1 MSNTHAPNARLKELM
16 DQEPGLTRPMVA
28 KIVGMSRPLV
38 DMWLRPKGSHNY
50 RPMPDRAIRLLE
62 FELGCRRPQYT
73 RFHRGFAN
81 MPLKENFTL
90 WCIVSS
96 GQAVSIS
103 DQDCLVTV
111 DQIAGNQARLSNG
124 AIIDRETLRGYLER
138 EVTEDFGKVGE
149 MERKSTRKVRDP
161 VRCWRSKSDWE
172 QHVERQRAWNKLA
185 SRVQTQ
191 SVENMEDFTVDDIE
205 SAELALFG
213 NIQK

>member
-16 DQEPGLTRPMVA
+16 DQEPDLTRPLIGE
-28 KIVGMSRPLV
+28 IVGMSRPLV
-38 DMWLRPKGSHNY
+38 DMWLRPKDSPNY

-62 FELGCRRPQYT
+62 FELGYRKPQYT

-81 MPLKENFTL
+81 MPLKENSTL

-96 GQAVSIS
+96 GQAVAIS
-103 DQDCLVTV
+103 DKDCLVKVT
-111 DQIAGNQARLSNG
+111 DIYAGQALLSNG
-124 AIIDRETLRGYLER
+124 AVIDPATLKGYLER
-138 EVTEDFGKVGE
+138 EVAEDFGKIGD

-161 VRCWRSKSDWE
+161 VRCWRSKADWE

-185 SRVQTQ
+185 SRIQTQ
-191 SVENMEDFTVDDIE
+191 SMESMEDFTVDDIE